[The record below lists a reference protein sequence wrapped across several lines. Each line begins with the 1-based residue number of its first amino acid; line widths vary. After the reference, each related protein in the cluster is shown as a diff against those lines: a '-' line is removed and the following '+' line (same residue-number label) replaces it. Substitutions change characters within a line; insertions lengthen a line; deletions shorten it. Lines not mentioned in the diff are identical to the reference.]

1 MRTTEAYW
9 ESTARECQRVGTSD
23 NEAGAVAAAL
33 ECRRIY
39 ELKPLTVDGLN
50 FGMGGGTMRLSG
62 KVALVTGSA
71 RGIGRAIAEAFSAEG
86 AAVIVSDVGSDAGA
100 RETLAALEAA
110 GGKGMVE
117 MFDVSDPA
125 QVDAGVKN
133 ILEAQGKIDILV
145 NNAGITRDNLLL
157 RMSEEEFDAVV
168 RVNLK
173 GTYLLTK
180 TVTRHM
186 MKQRYGRVINI
197 SSVVGMMGNAGQSNY
212 AAAKAGIIGFTKAAA
227 RELAARNIT
236 VNAIAPGFIRTAM
249 TAGLPEAVQKGFL
262 AQIPLGRFAEPGEV
276 AELALFLASDAS
288 SYITGQVIG
297 INGGMYM

>member
-1 MRTTEAYW
+1 
-9 ESTARECQRVGTSD
+9 
-23 NEAGAVAAAL
+23 
-33 ECRRIY
+33 
-39 ELKPLTVDGLN
+39 
-50 FGMGGGTMRLSG
+50 MRLSG

-71 RGIGRAIAEAFSAEG
+71 RGIGRAIAEAFCAEG
-86 AAVIVSDVGSDAGA
+86 AIVVVNDVGDDAGA
-100 RETLAALEAA
+100 RETLTALEAA
-110 GGKGMVE
+110 GGKGSVE

-125 QVDAGVKN
+125 QVEGGVRN
-133 ILEAQGKIDILV
+133 ILAAQGRIDVLV
-145 NNAGITRDNLLL
+145 NNAGITRDNLLM
-157 RMSEEEFDAVV
+157 RMSEEEFDAVL

-180 TVTRHM
+180 AVTRIM
-186 MKQRYGRVINI
+186 MKQRSGRVINL

-212 AAAKAGIIGFTKAAA
+212 AAAKAGIVGFTKATA

-249 TAGLPEAVQKGFL
+249 TAGLPEGVQKAFL
-262 AQIPLGRFAEPGEV
+262 AQIPLGRFAEPQEV
-276 AELALFLASDAS
+276 AALALFLASDAA

>member
-1 MRTTEAYW
+1 
-9 ESTARECQRVGTSD
+9 
-23 NEAGAVAAAL
+23 
-33 ECRRIY
+33 
-39 ELKPLTVDGLN
+39 
-50 FGMGGGTMRLSG
+50 MRLSG

-71 RGIGRAIAEAFSAEG
+71 RGIGRAIAEVFCAEG
-86 AAVIVSDVGSDAGA
+86 ATVVVNDVGSDAGA

-110 GGKGMVE
+110 GGKGTVE
-117 MFDVSDPA
+117 MFDVSDAA
-125 QVDAGVKN
+125 QVDAGVKS
-133 ILEAQGKIDILV
+133 ILAVHGRIDVLV

-157 RMSEEEFDAVV
+157 RMSEEEFDAVI

-186 MKQRYGRVINI
+186 MKQRSGKVVNI

-227 RELAARNIT
+227 RELASRNIT
-236 VNAIAPGFIRTAM
+236 VNAIAPGFIQTAM
-249 TAGLPEAVQKGFL
+249 TAALPEAVQKAFL
-262 AQIPLGRFAEPGEV
+262 AQIPLGRFAEPREV

-288 SYITGQVIG
+288 SYITGQVVG
-297 INGGMYM
+297 INGGMYT

>member
-1 MRTTEAYW
+1 
-9 ESTARECQRVGTSD
+9 
-23 NEAGAVAAAL
+23 
-33 ECRRIY
+33 
-39 ELKPLTVDGLN
+39 
-50 FGMGGGTMRLSG
+50 MRLSG

-71 RGIGRAIAEAFSAEG
+71 RGIGRSIAELFCAEG
-86 AAVIVSDVGSDAGA
+86 ATVVVNDVGSDAGA

-110 GGKGMVE
+110 GGKGSVE
-117 MFDVSDPA
+117 MFDVSDAA

-133 ILEAQGKIDILV
+133 ILAAHGRIDVLV

-157 RMSEEEFDAVV
+157 RMSEEEFDAVI

-186 MKQRYGRVINI
+186 MKQRSGKVVNI

-227 RELAARNIT
+227 RELASRNIT
-236 VNAIAPGFIRTAM
+236 VNAIAPGFIQTAM
-249 TAGLPEAVQKGFL
+249 TAALPEAVQKAFL
-262 AQIPLGRFAEPGEV
+262 AQIPLGRFAEPREV

-288 SYITGQVIG
+288 SYITGQVVG
-297 INGGMYM
+297 INGGMYT

>member
-1 MRTTEAYW
+1 
-9 ESTARECQRVGTSD
+9 
-23 NEAGAVAAAL
+23 
-33 ECRRIY
+33 
-39 ELKPLTVDGLN
+39 
-50 FGMGGGTMRLSG
+50 MRLSG

-71 RGIGRAIAEAFSAEG
+71 RGIGRSIAELFSAEG
-86 AAVIVSDVGSDAGA
+86 ATVVVNDVGSDAGA

-110 GGKGMVE
+110 GGKGSVE
-117 MFDVSDPA
+117 MFDVSDAA

-133 ILEAQGKIDILV
+133 ILQAHGRIDVLV

-173 GTYLLTK
+173 GTFLLTK

-186 MKQRYGRVINI
+186 IKQRSGKVVNI

-212 AAAKAGIIGFTKAAA
+212 AAAKAGIIGFTKSTA
-227 RELAARNIT
+227 RELASRNIT
-236 VNAIAPGFIRTAM
+236 VNAIAPGFIQTAM
-249 TAGLPEAVQKGFL
+249 TEALPEAVQKAFL
-262 AQIPLGRFAEPGEV
+262 AQIPLGRFADPREV

-288 SYITGQVIG
+288 SYITGQVVG
-297 INGGMYM
+297 INGGMYT

>member
-1 MRTTEAYW
+1 
-9 ESTARECQRVGTSD
+9 
-23 NEAGAVAAAL
+23 
-33 ECRRIY
+33 
-39 ELKPLTVDGLN
+39 
-50 FGMGGGTMRLSG
+50 MGMRLSG

-71 RGIGRAIAEAFSAEG
+71 RGIGRSIAEAFSAEG
-86 AAVIVSDVGSDAGA
+86 AIVVVNDVGSDAGA
-100 RETLAALEAA
+100 RETLAAITAS
-110 GGKGMVE
+110 GGSGTVE
-117 MFDVSDPA
+117 MFDVSDA
-125 QVDAGVKN
+125 AGVDAGVKN
-133 ILEAQGKIDILV
+133 ILAAHGRIDVLV

-186 MKQRYGRVINI
+186 MKQRSGKVVNI

-227 RELAARNIT
+227 RELAPRNIT

-249 TAGLPEAVQKGFL
+249 TAGLPEAVQKAFL
-262 AQIPLGRFAEPGEV
+262 AQIPLGRFAEPQEV

-297 INGGMYM
+297 LNGGMYM